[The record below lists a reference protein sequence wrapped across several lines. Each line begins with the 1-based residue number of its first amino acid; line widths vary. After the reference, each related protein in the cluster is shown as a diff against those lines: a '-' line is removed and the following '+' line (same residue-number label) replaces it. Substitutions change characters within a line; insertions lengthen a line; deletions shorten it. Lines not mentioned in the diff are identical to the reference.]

1 MKINVNRL
9 CQLAGLP
16 EEKSGV
22 LSEAS
27 NRSLGEDPSLSDE
40 AEYRFGS
47 NQLAEGESDLDEEEV
62 EESAEVDEEAD
73 ESQILEIDEVE
84 LVQELRRAKAMIAEA
99 KQAKIQEAQ
108 AAKDRNHKINES
120 ELKSIIESEIANV
133 MSDLNLQAG
142 WVYGDKKPT
151 ASKKG
156 YTHQGSFLKGIGF
169 E

>member
-1 MKINVNRL
+1 ML
-9 CQLAGLP
+9 
-16 EEKSGV
+16 E
-22 LSEAS
+22 
-27 NRSLGEDPSLSDE
+27 
-40 AEYRFGS
+40 
-47 NQLAEGESDLDEEEV
+47 
-62 EESAEVDEEAD
+62 EEAD

-108 AAKDRNHKINES
+108 AVKDRNHKINES

>member
-62 EESAEVDEEAD
+62 EESAEVEEEAD
-73 ESQILEIDEVE
+73 EGQILEIDEVE
-84 LVQELRRAKAMIAEA
+84 LVQELRRAKAMVAEA
-99 KQAKIQEAQ
+99 KHQKALTAK
-108 AAKDRNHKINES
+108 NSGNKINES

-133 MSDLNLQAG
+133 MNDLNLQAG
-142 WVYGDKKPT
+142 WVYGNKKPT